1 MIRFLKG
8 FKFAFDG
15 IIGCLK
21 TERNMRIHF
30 CAGFYVLIFMQF
42 YDLSASQKALII
54 MIIGSVISAE
64 AINTAIEA
72 AVDLASPETHPL
84 ARLAKDAA
92 AGAVLVLAVAAAAS
106 GIVVFLDGQ
115 KLLEIFAWFKEHTAA
130 LAAMIV
136 SIFAWVYFITRPCK
150 KPNAEQTADDN
161 KKDNK

>member
-21 TERNMRIHF
+21 TERNMSIHF

-42 YDLSASQKALII
+42 YELSASQKALIF

-64 AINTAIEA
+64 AINTAIES
-72 AVDLASPETHPL
+72 AVDLSSPKTHPL

-106 GIVVFLDGQ
+106 GIVIFGDVQ
-115 KLLEIFAWFKEHTAA
+115 KLLEIFIWFREHTAA
-130 LAAMIV
+130 LAAMIISV
-136 SIFAWVYFITRPCK
+136 FAWVYFITRPCR
-150 KPNAEQTADDN
+150 KPCSEQTADDKN
-161 KKDNK
+161 KDNE